1 MKLKL
6 LLTCLLTFAFA
17 KAEYF
22 ESNGIRYNTTDT
34 NTVEVVA
41 LSSGKYTG
49 AITIP
54 DTVTHNSVSYTVTG
68 IGNAAFYQNE
78 ELTSII
84 FPTGLLYIGQN
95 GFLSCKKLTNFTL
108 PAGFTGL
115 GSTAFYGCSALTNVV
130 IPDGVTEIK
139 DQTFEGCSNLVSVT
153 IPSGVTSIEREAF
166 NGCSSLASIT
176 LPAGLTEIIKK
187 TFSGCSSLTTITLPN
202 SITTIGQNA
211 FSDCESLTTITLPNS
226 ITSIEDS
233 AFEGC
238 SDLEK
243 VQVENATPYT
253 IGDDVF
259 YDISSSAYLLVPS
272 GSVSAYEGAD
282 GWSDFSIITS
292 TEPKYFVANGIRYVS
307 FDGTTV
313 SIVPLESGNKYEGDI
328 TIPSSVV
335 NESVTYS
342 VTKIAKNTFYEN
354 EVITSLTLPNGIATI
369 EDSAFEDCTNL
380 SSITLP
386 GGLTGIGENLFS
398 GCESLTS
405 ITLPSS
411 ITTIGP
417 QAFFETGLTAIS
429 LPSGVTSLGFAAFA
443 NCTEIESIT
452 LPSGLTSILDYC
464 FYGCSSLSEVIVE
477 NPTPVVFGSGAGVFT
492 DIDSNAI
499 LTVPHGA
506 KTDYQGAILWQDF
519 TTINEMT
526 TLGVEERV
534 FDENLTIEMNQNTL
548 VVNAKDSIVLNRI
561 NLFRI
566 NGTVVETTNQSTI
579 DISVLSKG
587 IYILNISSNKGVF
600 TKKVIK
606 Q

>member
-54 DTVTHNSVSYTVTG
+54 DTVVYNAITYTVTG

-108 PAGFTGL
+108 PAGFTRL
-115 GSTAFYGCSALTNVV
+115 GSTAFYGCLALTSVV

-139 DQTFEGCSNLVSVT
+139 DQTFEGCSNLVSVA

-176 LPAGLTEIIKK
+176 LPAGLTEIIEN
-187 TFSGCSSLTTITLPN
+187 TFSGCESLTTITLPN
-202 SITTIGQNA
+202 SITTIG
-211 FSDCESLTTITLPNS
+211 
-226 ITSIEDS
+226 DS

-243 VQVENATPYT
+243 VQVENATPFT
-253 IGDDVF
+253 IGEDVF
-259 YDISSSAYLLVPS
+259 SDISSLAYLLVPS

-282 GWSDFSIITS
+282 GWSDFSVITS
-292 TEPKYFVANGIRYVS
+292 TEARYFVANGIRYLS

-313 SIVPLESGNKYEGDI
+313 SVVPLDSENKYEGDI
-328 TIPSSVV
+328 TIPSSVI

-354 EVITSLTLPNGIATI
+354 EELTSVTISNGVTTI
-369 EDSAFEDCTNL
+369 GDSAFEDCTDL
-380 SSITLP
+380 SSIILP
-386 GGLTGIGENLFS
+386 AGLTGISDNLFS

-405 ITLPSS
+405 ITLPSGV
-411 ITTIGP
+411 TTIGE

-443 NCTEIESIT
+443 FCTKIESIT
-452 LPSGLTSILDYC
+452 LPSGVTSILDYC

-492 DIDSNAI
+492 DIDSNAV
-499 LTVPHGA
+499 LTVPQGA
-506 KTDYQGAILWQDF
+506 KSDYESATLWQDF

-526 TLGVEERV
+526 TLSVEERV
-534 FDENLTIEMNQNTL
+534 FDDNLTIEMNQNTL
-548 VVNAKDSIVLNRI
+548 VVYANSDIVFKEI
-561 NLFRI
+561 NLYSI
-566 NGTVVETTNQSTI
+566 NGAVVKVNHQSTI
-579 DISVLSKG
+579 DISMLSKG
-587 IYILNISSNKGVF
+587 IYILNISTNKGVF